1 MGEAGSSDLRHFR
14 DFSFLFHFAE
24 LVVFLEGSLALAS
37 LCGISLEITTEGTE
51 WPAQDRS
58 ITNGSRHLMPTY
70 LRLHGPAEPPEEPA
84 WSFARPDT
92 SCGPGVY
99 CITEPPPQTQHLY
112 CLSSPFSH
120 PTWRWAG
127 PSESRILQLEEI

>member
-1 MGEAGSSDLRHFR
+1 MGEAGSSDLRHFP

-58 ITNGSRHLMPTY
+58 ITNGSRHLVPTY
-70 LRLHGPAEPPEEPA
+70 LRLHGPAESPEEPA
-84 WSFARPDT
+84 WSFARPDLVWT
-92 SCGPGVY
+92 WCV
-99 CITEPPPQTQHLY
+99 LY
-112 CLSSPFSH
+112 HGAATPNPASLLSSSPFSH

-127 PSESRILQLEEI
+127 PSESRTLQLEEI

>member
-58 ITNGSRHLMPTY
+58 ITNGSRHLVPTY

-84 WSFARPDT
+84 WSFARPDLVWTWCVLYHGAAAPNPASLLSVKSFLT
-92 SCGPGVY
+92 SHMEMGWAFGVKN
-99 CITEPPPQTQHLY
+99 TST
-112 CLSSPFSH
+112 
-120 PTWRWAG
+120 
-127 PSESRILQLEEI
+127 